1 MKTLS
6 KTTDEYLLSATVRD
20 INDFFEQEKTF
31 LIDYYGH
38 LKDATMKSDK
48 MVNKHKGKF
57 TVNNLTSLSSTIL
70 TVV

>member
-20 INDFFEQEKTF
+20 VNDFFEQEKNF

-38 LKDATMKSDK
+38 LKDATIKSDK
-48 MVNKHKGKF
+48 MVNKHKG
-57 TVNNLTSLSSTIL
+57 L
-70 TVV
+70 